1 MPNCNLAALNGK
13 DLQWMIVAL
22 DGPLSEGHRRD
33 ALLHPFGDNRIH
45 QHRRV
50 IDPAAK
56 PGRQI
61 DDVSIRGVV
70 NPTFI
75 ANGSDS
81 RWPYRYAHAKTH
93 RVAPSAPI
101 SKEIERRLVNAYC
114 SRTKMH

>member
-33 ALLHPFGDNRIH
+33 ALLRPFGDNRIH

-56 PGRQI
+56 PARLTTFPFA
-61 DDVSIRGVV
+61 V
-70 NPTFI
+70 NPTVI

-81 RWPYRYAHAKTH
+81 RWPYRYSHAKTH

-101 SKEIERRLVNAYC
+101 SKAIERLLVNAYC
-114 SRTKMH
+114 SRTQMHK